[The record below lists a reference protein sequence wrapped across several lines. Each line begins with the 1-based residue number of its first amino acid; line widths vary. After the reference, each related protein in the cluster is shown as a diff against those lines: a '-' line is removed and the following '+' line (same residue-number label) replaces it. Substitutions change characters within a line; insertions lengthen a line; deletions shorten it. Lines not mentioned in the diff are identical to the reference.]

1 MSLVE
6 IWVVLFVLGLVVLL
20 ALWGMWIY
28 NRLVRSSVQTK
39 EAWSGIRVQLRR
51 RASLIPNLVEM
62 VKGYASHERGVFEE
76 VTRARSALQDAGG
89 PAEST
94 SANQTL
100 TAALGRL
107 FAVVED
113 YPDLKAASN
122 FQDLQ
127 DELSDV
133 EEKIAYAR
141 QFFNRNAA
149 QFNIQIRSIPDILI
163 ARMLGL
169 ERFEFFEEDEEAR
182 EDLQV
187 SFASSSEK

>member
-1 MSLVE
+1 MLPE
-6 IWVVLFVLGLVVLL
+6 NWIVLFVLGLVVLL
-20 ALWGMWIY
+20 ALWSMGIY

-51 RASLIPNLVEM
+51 RASLIPNLVET
-62 VKGYASHERGVFEE
+62 VKGYASHEKGVFEE
-76 VTRARSALQDAGG
+76 VTRARSALQNASG

-107 FAVVED
+107 FAVVEN
-113 YPDLKAASN
+113 YPELKAASN

-133 EEKIAYAR
+133 EVKIAYAR
-141 QFFNRNAA
+141 QFFNRNVA
-149 QFNIQIRSIPDILI
+149 QFNIRIRSIPDILI

-169 ERFEFFEEDEEAR
+169 ERFEFFEEDQDADEELR
-182 EDLQV
+182 V
-187 SFASSSEK
+187 SFTSSGGE